1 MARTRRNKNNKRRS
15 IPSFSNYKHIPMGC
29 AELETE
35 GNAVVVHGPHPKGVW
50 LPWHSTVRRKQ
61 KGGRILGSGAYG
73 FVIDPAIPCDGV
85 DVSGKVSK
93 VFTSYYASNEDSIAF
108 FKKKQRKI
116 KDVIEILSTIDP
128 TNEMFIYPSYCK
140 RFGELTES
148 HLEDGVTE
156 DNKIFSY
163 LLPRGPNHSI
173 SDITRILRL
182 VLFTLDDKT
191 LVEQV
196 YETMKPLAIKV
207 AYILNVLHKTG
218 IRHGDLY
225 SGANVL
231 IDISE
236 ELQKNITEL
245 NSFLNKFINGSKR
258 INIEELKKKLTTI
271 NLNDARPYII
281 DWDTAVVD
289 KSAANGMPTVA
300 VAAAAAVAVGGAGAE
315 PGTGV
320 FDTAKRELKSML
332 KVIFMIDGLAERFL
346 EENKN
351 T

>member
-1 MARTRRNKNNKRRS
+1 MARTHRNNKNHKRRS
-15 IPSFSNYKHIPMGC
+15 HTK
-29 AELETE
+29 
-35 GNAVVVHGPHPKGVW
+35 
-50 LPWHSTVRRKQ
+50 RRKQ

-93 VFTSYYASNEDSIAF
+93 VFTAYDASNEDSIAF
-108 FKKKQRKI
+108 FERKQMKLKK
-116 KDVIEILSTIDP
+116 VIEKLSEIDP

-140 RFGELTES
+140 RFGELMES
-148 HLEDGVTE
+148 QLEDGVTE

-163 LLPRGPNHSI
+163 LLPRGPNNSI

-207 AYILNVLHKTG
+207 AYILNVLHKSG

-236 ELQKNITEL
+236 ELQKNINEL
-245 NSFLNKFINGSKR
+245 NSFITKSKR
-258 INIEELKKKLTTI
+258 IHIEELKKKLTNI

-281 DWDTAVVD
+281 DWDTAYVD
-289 KSAANGMPTVA
+289 KSAVA
-300 VAAAAAVAVGGAGAE
+300 VAAGGAGANAE
-315 PGTGV
+315 AGA
-320 FDTAKRELKSML
+320 FDTAKRELKSILRAM
-332 KVIFMIDGLAERFL
+332 FMIDGLTERFL